1 MADEELE
8 LEAGEDGPG
17 QSSIAKLDSGAL
29 HGIHKK
35 KKMTRAERIAH
46 QKSMGE
52 VSCMRPIAYA
62 FSAD

>member
-8 LEAGEDGPG
+8 FEAGEDAGAQG
-17 QSSIAKLDSGAL
+17 GIAKLDAGAL
-29 HGIHKK
+29 HGVHKK

-52 VSCMRPIAYA
+52 VREYYI
-62 FSAD
+62 